1 MFKCDEGPTK
11 ENGTPYMFILL
22 LFSLLFL
29 GFEVTD
35 TDINR
40 DPLAHATLTYS
51 VGGVPV
57 RTTDADP
64 DIKEGIAQVEK
75 GGLVYY
81 TADGIAA
88 RNTLIELGGK
98 IYYAD
103 YDGFFRT
110 GPVRKKGKLFYFSH
124 DDCSAATGIY
134 EFEGRKYYFDPSTER
149 GVRTGRF
156 IGNDG
161 ETYYAD
167 CDGLLLG
174 GFQKEEGGTA
184 YYDENYRRFKGRK
197 LYIQKKT
204 VTFDSNGYVIKQ
216 RGGQ

>member
-110 GPVRKKGKLFYFSH
+110 GPDRSGKREN
-124 DDCSAATGIY
+124 CSI
-134 EFEGRKYYFDPSTER
+134 F
-149 GVRTGRF
+149 RTMTVPQPPAYTNLKD
-156 IGNDG
+156 GN
-161 ETYYAD
+161 TILTRQLNA
-167 CDGLLLG
+167 
-174 GFQKEEGGTA
+174 
-184 YYDENYRRFKGRK
+184 
-197 LYIQKKT
+197 
-204 VTFDSNGYVIKQ
+204 V
-216 RGGQ
+216 